1 MRSSGLP
8 VPGTVHIRAAP
19 AGAAIALSPAIAA
32 MTPVIR
38 VRDMITL
45 YPRPRSSAGQ
55 SIRLLSGGSQVRVLA
70 GALAASGIAARLVRR
85 GWLDDRARHSRIIRE
100 GRRRRQPRGH
110 GFAALVRGRLD
121 YGG

>member
-70 GALAASGIAARLVRR
+70 GALAAAGIAARLVRR
-85 GWLDDRARHSRIIRE
+85 GVAGRSHVIPALSAKVAGAGSRS
-100 GRRRRQPRGH
+100 Q
-110 GFAALVRGRLD
+110 
-121 YGG
+121 